1 MNDKTR
7 DSALSITDFHGR
19 IAPEPVKPVGYA
31 ALIDRY
37 GLQLPL
43 PQRLTAIAE
52 RHKPTSTSEWQLLS
66 PRHAPE
72 DSLFGHL
79 ELAIKW
85 EGIDLGVLAALF
97 KVIDDREV
105 AKIIRSE
112 PTGSYARRIWYLYE
126 WLTGR
131 QLDLPSPGKVR
142 AVPIV
147 DSEIQFAI
155 QEGTPSSRHKV
166 VDNLPGTRAFCPMVR
181 KTERL
186 DAFITKKLHE
196 RACELIGHTHA
207 DIIRRAAAFLLLSDS
222 NASFQIEGEQ
232 PSAQRMER
240 WGKAIGQAGT
250 RSLSISELER
260 LQKIVIGDA
269 RFVHLGLRNEGGFI
283 GMHDRVTHEPIPDHI
298 SARHE
303 DLRNLVEGIIT
314 YDERSMKGKIDPVI
328 AAACSAF
335 GFVYVH
341 PFEDGN
347 GRLHRWL
354 IHHVLARAG
363 YNPPKMLFPVSAAIH
378 RATDKYREV
387 LESYARPLLA
397 FIDWEATTTRN
408 IHVKNETADF
418 YRYFDATAHSEF
430 LYSCVEQTVN
440 QDLPDEIAYLQA
452 YDRFSQGIQ
461 DILDMPNQTLD
472 LLHRFLKQGNGNLS
486 ERAKSKEF
494 TSLTHEE
501 VLQVED
507 LYLKAFSN
515 LVNRA

>member
-1 MNDKTR
+1 MNDQMR
-7 DSALSITDFHGR
+7 DSALGVTDFHGR
-19 IAPEPVKPVGYA
+19 VAPEPVKPVGYA

-43 PQRLTAIAE
+43 PRRLTAIAE
-52 RHKPTSTSEWQLLS
+52 RHKPASTNEWQLLS

-79 ELAIKW
+79 GLALKW
-85 EGIDLGVLAALF
+85 EGVDLGVLAALF

-105 AKIIRSE
+105 AAIVRSE
-112 PTGSYARRIWYLYE
+112 PTGAYARRIWYLHE

-147 DSEIQFAI
+147 DADIQFAI
-155 QEGTPSSRHKV
+155 HDGIPSSRHKV

-186 DAFITKKLHE
+186 DAFIAKTLHA
-196 RACELIGHTHA
+196 RACEIIGRAHA
-207 DIIRRAAAFLLLSDS
+207 DIVRRAAAFLLLSDS
-222 NASFQIEGEQ
+222 KASFQIEGEQ

-250 RSLSISELER
+250 RALSISELER

-269 RFVHLGLRNEGGFI
+269 RLVHLGLRHEGGFI
-283 GMHDRVTHEPIPDHI
+283 GMHDRATHAPIPDHI

-303 DLRNLVEGIIT
+303 DLRNLVEGIIA
-314 YDERSMKGKIDPVI
+314 YDERSMKGKLDPVI
-328 AAACSAF
+328 AAACCAF

-363 YNPPKMLFPVSAAIH
+363 YNPPHVLFPVSAAIH
-378 RATDKYREV
+378 RAMDKYREV
-387 LESYARPLLA
+387 LESYSLPLRE
-397 FIDWEATTTRN
+397 FIDWEATTTGN

-452 YDRFSQGIQ
+452 YDRFSQDIQ
-461 DILDMPNQTLD
+461 DILDMPSKTID
-472 LLHRFLKQGNGNLS
+472 LLHRFLKQGNGHLS

-494 TSLTHEE
+494 AALTHEE
-501 VLQVED
+501 VLRVEN
-507 LYLKAFSN
+507 LYSKAFN
-515 LVNRA
+515 DVFNRA